1 MMQGS
6 MSGKLCLI
14 TGGTDGIG
22 LATARELAARG
33 ARLLLVGK
41 NPDKG
46 AGAAAQIVAQAGQGS
61 AEFLRADLSSQLE
74 IRNLAQ
80 QIHSRTDRIDVLVNN
95 AGAMFLKRQ
104 ESADGI
110 EMTFALNQL
119 SYFLLTNLVLDLV
132 AKAPQARI
140 VNVSSDL
147 HKGQQLDFDDLQM
160 RNGYSGMKAYGKSKL
175 ANILFSN
182 ELARRLQAQGV
193 AVNSLHPGY
202 VNSSFGKNNG
212 ALMGGVM
219 ALSSKLF
226 GISTEKGA
234 QTSIYLASA
243 PEAAAVSGKYFAHC
257 REIRPSPESQSE
269 DAAKRLWAEC
279 EKLTG
284 VAP

>member
-1 MMQGS
+1 MQGS

-22 LATARELAARG
+22 FATARELAARG

-284 VAP
+284 VVP

>member
-1 MMQGS
+1 MQGS

-147 HKGQQLDFDDLQM
+147 HKGPQLDFDDLQM

-234 QTSIYLASA
+234 KTSIYLASA
-243 PEAAAVSGKYFAHC
+243 PEAAAFSGKYFAHC

>member
-1 MMQGS
+1 MQGS

-234 QTSIYLASA
+234 KTSIYLASA
-243 PEAAAVSGKYFAHC
+243 PEAAAFSGKYFAHC

>member
-1 MMQGS
+1 MQGS

-74 IRNLAQ
+74 IRDLAQ

>member
-1 MMQGS
+1 MQGS

-80 QIHSRTDRIDVLVNN
+80 QIHSRTDHIDVLVNN